1 LWLDDKGVELIP
13 TNAHGYKA
21 VKFSPCQKKPR
32 KMSKKG
38 NTCPVTPKG
47 SMLGNMPPILGREE
61 PGNWPA
67 SPSINF

>member
-1 LWLDDKGVELIP
+1 MP
-13 TNAHGYKA
+13 
-21 VKFSPCQKKPR
+21 KKPR

-67 SPSINF
+67 SHQ